1 MAGFKVAQKPTGVAT
16 GARDLFATH
25 TALRFSTFQPFE
37 VLPVKALVFSWWTL
51 HGEIT
56 QLSDKDKANS
66 SEFQEALVT
75 FTFTVKQYNCQ
86 ADHVSEGAPQR
97 HMTYDNLHI
106 HQSHPPTKPPNH
118 LNRPQIDPNNE
129 Q

>member
-1 MAGFKVAQKPTGVAT
+1 MKGFKVAQKPAGVAT
-16 GARDLFATH
+16 GARNLFATR

-37 VLPVKALVFSWWTL
+37 VLPVKDLVFSRWTV

-86 ADHVSEGAPQR
+86 ADSVS
-97 HMTYDNLHI
+97 
-106 HQSHPPTKPPNH
+106 PN
-118 LNRPQIDPNNE
+118 RTSKSSIQASD
-129 Q
+129 